1 MVVEPVET
9 KSLIKKAGAEGGN
22 LAPQK
27 KENMKENNTN
37 WKSLYTSLLII
48 TFLMIIAM
56 LIFQIYY
63 K

>member
-1 MVVEPVET
+1 M
-9 KSLIKKAGAEGGN
+9 N
-22 LAPQK
+22 QK
-27 KENMKENNTN
+27 KETN

-56 LIFQIYY
+56 LIFQNYY